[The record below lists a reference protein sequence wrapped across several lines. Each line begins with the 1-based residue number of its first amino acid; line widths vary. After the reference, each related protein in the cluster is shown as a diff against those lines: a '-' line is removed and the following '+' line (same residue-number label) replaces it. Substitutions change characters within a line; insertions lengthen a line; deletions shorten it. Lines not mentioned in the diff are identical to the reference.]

1 MNFIFNNKTKIL
13 STRFNHKF
21 QVTEDKK
28 YGDYVAYTCNLKDE
42 IGNVYLFEIQFNLN
56 TMDVVNH
63 DGVSLIDN
71 APWFSDSIIYED
83 WNVKFKSKKY
93 EDNSICKT
101 TLIKPVTKEL
111 TLSEI
116 EKQLGYKIKIV
127 NESEGK

>member
-1 MNFIFNNKTKIL
+1 MNFKFNNKIETL
-13 STRFNHKF
+13 SRGFNHKF

-28 YGDYVAYTCNLKDE
+28 YGDYVTYTCNFRDE
-42 IGNVYLFEIQFNLN
+42 IGNVYLFETQFNLN

-63 DGVSLIDN
+63 DGISLVDN
-71 APWFSDSIIYED
+71 APYFRDSIIYED
-83 WNVKFKSKKY
+83 WNVKFKNKKY

-101 TLIKPVTKEL
+101 TLIKPATKEL